1 MHSSD
6 LQCEIEELNGVA
18 DLVFLDIETRKTGE
32 EVGGWDHAE
41 DMRVSVAV
49 TFSTATGRFHIF
61 EEDELEF
68 LFEQLLGA
76 DLVIGYNIRKF
87 DYQVLSRYAEASLAA
102 LPTLDLMDDIGQMA
116 GHRVKLDNL
125 AKTTL
130 GEAKAGSGLDAVR
143 LFQEGS
149 MYELVKYCTQD
160 VRITRD
166 LYRHGERHGTVTF
179 KESDGSRREVGVN
192 WGRHES

>member
-1 MHSSD
+1 M
-6 LQCEIEELNGVA
+6 A